1 MAGTGSSYDDDADG
15 GDSIT
20 DINVTPLVDITLVL
34 LIIFMVTAKY
44 IVNPAIEVELPKA
57 SSGNQVV
64 QKTLSFTL
72 SKPAPGKTE
81 PQLFLNGIATDW
93 AAAARDVKAMS
104 SNPDIQAVISADRE
118 VQYEWVVRL
127 IDTVKTNGVVKF
139 ALAYDPIPVQAVP
152 K

>member
-57 SSGNQVV
+57 ASGNQVV
-64 QKTLSFTL
+64 QKTLGFTL
-72 SKPAPGKTE
+72 GKPQADQD
-81 PQLFLNGIATDW
+81 PQLFLNGVAISWSD
-93 AAAARDVKAMS
+93 AAQQVKALS
-104 SNPDIQAVISADRE
+104 SDSDVQAVISADRT
-118 VQYEWVVRL
+118 VRYEFVVKL
-127 IDTVKTNGVVKF
+127 IDLVKTNGVLKF
-139 ALAYDPIPVQAVP
+139 ALAYDPLPEA